1 MNAPQ
6 MPGWNLALR
15 FGLELA
21 ALVGLA
27 MGAWAV
33 SAGFFQWVVV
43 VLVPL
48 TAAAIW
54 GVFNVVGDPSRSGEA
69 PVEVPGFARLGIES
83 LILGCGAGGFYLSE
97 RPTIAIGFGA
107 LVVVHYL
114 LSVRRIQWLLEREKS
129 RQTSPGYAYEVW
141 PCLVDG
147 CSSAARGH
155 FP

>member
-27 MGAWAV
+27 MGAW
-33 SAGFFQWVVV
+33 SGSEGWVRWAAV

-69 PVEVPGFARLGIES
+69 PVEVPGWVRLVIEL
-83 LILGCGAGGFYLSE
+83 LILGGGAGGFDLSE

-114 LSVRRIQWLLEREKS
+114 LSVGRIQWLLKREKP
-129 RQTSPGYAYEVW
+129 R
-141 PCLVDG
+141 
-147 CSSAARGH
+147 SSLAG
-155 FP
+155 

>member
-1 MNAPQ
+1 MA
-6 MPGWNLALR
+6 GWNLALR

-21 ALVGLA
+21 ALAGLA

-33 SAGFFQWVVV
+33 SAGWVRWGAL

-69 PVEVPGFARLGIES
+69 PVEVPGWARLGIEW
-83 LILGCGAGGFYLSE
+83 LIFGGGVGGFYLSE

-107 LVVVHYL
+107 LVVAHYL
-114 LSVRRIQWLLEREKS
+114 LSVSRIRWLLGREKS
-129 RQTSPGYAYEVW
+129 QQPLSG
-141 PCLVDG
+141 
-147 CSSAARGH
+147 
-155 FP
+155 